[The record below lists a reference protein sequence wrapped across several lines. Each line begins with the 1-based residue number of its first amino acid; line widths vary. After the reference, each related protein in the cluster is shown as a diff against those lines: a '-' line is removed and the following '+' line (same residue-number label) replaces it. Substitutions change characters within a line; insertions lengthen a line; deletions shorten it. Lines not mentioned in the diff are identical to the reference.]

1 MFRELKESEMQNM
14 ELQQEAERK
23 KSYEDLLQGNRDWV
37 AAELKD
43 DPNYF
48 SKLAAGQNPDV
59 L

>member
-43 DPNYF
+43 DPNCF

>member
-1 MFRELKESEMQNM
+1 MQNM
-14 ELQQEAERK
+14 ELLQEAERK